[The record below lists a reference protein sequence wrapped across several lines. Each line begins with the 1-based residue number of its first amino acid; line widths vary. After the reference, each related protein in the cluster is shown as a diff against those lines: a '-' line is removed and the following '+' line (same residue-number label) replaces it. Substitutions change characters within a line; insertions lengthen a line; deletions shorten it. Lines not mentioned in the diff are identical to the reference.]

1 MLCAV
6 YSHLPPP
13 SSATTVHTAYSPQ
26 WTPSDE
32 KVLERVKE
40 TGTLEGEKSY
50 GDEAHHEEMDEKAK
64 VLLGNTAHLSGL
76 DRKKNN
82 GETWNLSETL
92 RYVLALL
99 HCTWLSRDR

>member
-1 MLCAV
+1 MCCVLT
-6 YSHLPPP
+6 SPPPP
-13 SSATTVHTAYSPQ
+13 SSATTAHSPQ

-50 GDEAHHEEMDEKAK
+50 GDEAHHEEMDTKAK
-64 VLLGNTAHLSGL
+64 ILLGNTAHLSAD

-92 RYVLALL
+92 RFVLVQG
-99 HCTWLSRDR
+99 TWPTPGT